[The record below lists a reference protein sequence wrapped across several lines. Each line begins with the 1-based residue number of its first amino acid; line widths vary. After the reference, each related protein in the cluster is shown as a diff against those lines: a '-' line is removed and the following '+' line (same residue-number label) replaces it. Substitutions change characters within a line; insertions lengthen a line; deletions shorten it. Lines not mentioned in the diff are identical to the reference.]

1 MSVLTAAELHAVK
14 DNVLIRKGDELIEIS
29 DDEDEDED
37 EDEGTV
43 PYEPVEYDE
52 MTDLFG
58 ACVMCTQS
66 TRSSGEHVA
75 AGPSQ

>member
-1 MSVLTAAELHAVK
+1 M
-14 DNVLIRKGDELIEIS
+14 IEIS